1 MREKKFTPGPWEIN
15 SLKPETNRV
24 LDANSSD
31 TPAFV
36 TIWFTRRE
44 QELDANAH
52 LIAAAPQLLEALE
65 KLVEEYKMATGLLNY
80 DDIEEISL
88 AKQAIKKAYGEND

>member
-1 MREKKFTPGPWEIN
+1 MRQKKFTPGPWEIN

-36 TIWFTRRE
+36 TIWFTRSE
-44 QELDANAH
+44 QELDANGH
-52 LIAAAPQLLEALE
+52 LISAAPELLEALE
-65 KLVEEYKMATGLLNY
+65 YVMNTLEEGRG
-80 DDIEEISL
+80 IEGIV
-88 AKQAIKKAYGEND
+88 AGINKYIQAISKAYGESD